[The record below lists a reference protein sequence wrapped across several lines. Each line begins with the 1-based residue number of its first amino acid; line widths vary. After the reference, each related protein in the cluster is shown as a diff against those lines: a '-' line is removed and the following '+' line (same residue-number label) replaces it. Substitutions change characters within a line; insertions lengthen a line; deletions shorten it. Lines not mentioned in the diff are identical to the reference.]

1 VKAVKQK
8 THHYAVTVANYLAA
22 ALFFLALGAMIF
34 YSRETFAGH
43 YFQPRILAI
52 THIAALGWGTCM
64 IFGAYYQL
72 VPVILETELYS
83 TGLAWLS
90 WATLLPG
97 VICLVYAFW
106 VFAPGIHME
115 AGALLVLISIVIF
128 TVDIYLTAAKTKRQT
143 IQEDFILTACLFLSF
158 TALLGTALVFN
169 FTMAFLPQGQLHYL
183 RIHAHLGLA
192 GWFLLTIIGI
202 SSKLVPMFL
211 VSSYKNDKLL
221 RASYYLIVAALILF
235 MTDSYFFGLNV
246 KTYFI
251 AAIGVAGIGCYL
263 LYISK
268 CIRCRI
274 KRHIDLPMKHSLLS
288 FILLGTGIV
297 CIPFVIYYYLHHN
310 QMGTKVTLIYG
321 IILIMGWITAL
332 ILGQTFKT
340 LPFIVWSKHYEH
352 LAGKARIPM
361 PSDLFKIN
369 LLRLQMIAF
378 ILFCTGFIAGCAFN
392 SSVLIGIGCVA
403 LLIAAAAY
411 VANVLI
417 VIFHKTKIYDQL

>member
-1 VKAVKQK
+1 MKAVKQQGR
-8 THHYAVTVANYLAA
+8 HYAVTIAYYLSAA
-22 ALFFLALGAMIF
+22 IFFLILASMIAC
-34 YSRETFAGH
+34 SRETFTGH

-52 THIAALGWGTCM
+52 THMAALGWGTCM

-83 TGLAWLS
+83 TRLAWLS

-106 VFAPGIHME
+106 IFAPDIHMQ
-115 AGALLVLISIVIF
+115 AGALLVLISTVIF
-128 TVDIYLTAAKTKRQT
+128 TVDIYLTAAKTERQT

-158 TALLGTALVFN
+158 TVLLGTALVFN

-192 GWFLLTIIGI
+192 GWFLLTIVGV

-221 RASYYLIVAALILF
+221 QASYYLIITALILF
-235 MTDSYFFGLNV
+235 MTDSYFFGLNA

-251 AAIGVAGIGCYL
+251 AAIGVTGVGCYL

-268 CIRCRI
+268 CIGGRI
-274 KRHIDLPMKHSLLS
+274 KKHIDIPMKHSLLS
-288 FILLGTGIV
+288 FTLLGTGII

-310 QMGTKVTLIYG
+310 QMNTKFTLIYG
-321 IILIMGWITAL
+321 TILLMGWITAL

-340 LPFIVWSKHYEH
+340 LPFIVWSKHYGH
-352 LAGKARIPM
+352 LAGKGRIPM
-361 PSDLFKIN
+361 PSDLFNTK

-378 ILFCTGFIAGCAFN
+378 IFFCIGFITGCAFN
-392 SSVLIGIGCVA
+392 SRILIDIGCLA
-403 LLIAAAAY
+403 LLMAAAAY

-417 VIFHKTKIYDQL
+417 VVLHKTKIYDEL

>member
-1 VKAVKQK
+1 MKAVKQK
-8 THHYAVTVANYLAA
+8 GHHYAVTIAHYFAA
-22 ALFFLALGAMIF
+22 ALFFLALAAMIVC
-34 YSRETFAGH
+34 SRETFTGH

-52 THIAALGWGTCM
+52 THMAALGWGTCT

-83 TGLAWLS
+83 TRLAWLS

-97 VICLVYAFW
+97 VICLVYTFW
-106 VFAPGIHME
+106 VFAPAIHMQ
-115 AGALLVLISIVIF
+115 AGALLVLISTIIF
-128 TVDIYLTAAKTKRQT
+128 TVDIYLTAAKTKKQT
-143 IQEDFILTACLFLSF
+143 IQEDFILTACLFLCF
-158 TALLGTALVFN
+158 TVLLGTALVFN
-169 FTMAFLPQGQLHYL
+169 FTMAFLPQEQLHYL

-192 GWFLLTIIGI
+192 GWFLLTIIGV

-235 MTDSYFFGLNV
+235 MTDSYFFGLNT

-251 AAIGVAGIGCYL
+251 AAIGVVGIGCYL
-263 LYISK
+263 FYISK
-268 CIRCRI
+268 CIRGRI
-274 KRHIDLPMKHSLLS
+274 KKHIDMPMKHSMIS
-288 FILLGTGIV
+288 FILLGIGIV

-310 QMGTKVTLIYG
+310 QMGTKFTLIYG

-361 PSDLFKIN
+361 PSDLFKAN

-378 ILFCTGFIAGCAFN
+378 IFFCIGFIAGCAFN
-392 SSVLIGIGCVA
+392 SSILIGIGCIC
-403 LLIAAAAY
+403 LLITAMAY

-417 VIFHKTKIYDQL
+417 VILHKTKIYDEL